1 MRTAADYID
10 ERGICTEGMRKFRDG
25 YYYPVERDYFD
36 DGHFLSRLFICGT
49 DILNE
54 ENSLLVVPVYQVV
67 WNRGDDPETREPLY
81 IEKDPFRK
89 QDLPYFLNF
98 GFADKTFESVANGWH
113 VREANGHSYNAAAGY
128 SRVEDVEMLL
138 FRGYAPSKSEWWQ
151 TCKLINDNPS
161 ANSLRD
167 LRLIAIKYKPL
178 PDENQKS
185 VLKLPAEQRRQIL
198 SVVYDIS
205 TDLFPVVQEQADT
218 VFDNLE
224 YGMGTHKMAYIL
236 AGIRC
241 QFSTEEEYRNLFGEW
256 GVNQRELQRFTEEIY
271 RKL

>member
-36 DGHFLSRLFICGT
+36 DGHFLSRLFICGS

-67 WNRGDDPETREPLY
+67 WNRGVDPETREPLY

-113 VREANGHSYNAAAGY
+113 VRMAGGHSYNVAESY
-128 SRVEDVEMLL
+128 SRVEDVEIFL
-138 FRGYAPSKSEWWQ
+138 FRGYAPSKPEWWRA
-151 TCKLINDNPS
+151 CKMIKENPGIK
-161 ANSLRD
+161 LPRD
-167 LRLIAIKYKPL
+167 FRLLAPKYKP
-178 PDENQKS
+178 
-185 VLKLPAEQRRQIL
+185 
-198 SVVYDIS
+198 S
-205 TDLFPVVQEQADT
+205 TDETQRPRLGLSAERKQQIGSIICEIGIEVFPDVIDKVDER
-218 VFDNLE
+218 FSNLDS
-224 YGMGTHKMAYIL
+224 YLGAQKMAYKL

-241 QFSTEEEYRNLFGEW
+241 QFSTEEEYWKLFAEW
-256 GVNQRELQRFTEEIY
+256 GVSSRELQRFTEEIY